1 MSIEMICRRL
11 QAEKPEVVIPK
22 GKRIQNLDALKLLS
36 LMLVLCLHCSH
47 CFYSLAGVESL
58 WSVTRFIYCMGVL
71 AIPMFFIVSGYQLLG
86 RENSGYGYSVR
97 KIYRIL
103 RTSFL
108 LYLLVLGMK
117 WAVFGEMFTI
127 AGIPRQFCLN
137 LFQRGDY
144 GLLWFVGALCLVYL
158 AYPAINR
165 LYIERKKLFLWL
177 AAGLMAV
184 MSFAFMI
191 TVVRPSDI
199 WLRETGLSQ
208 TLRLWI
214 WLGYFC
220 MGGLIKRYKVFDEL
234 GRVPVVLVLA
244 AVSFIFL
251 NMIASRRGIWF
262 CEYGYSS
269 IVIVAF
275 VVSVFTWFMK
285 FKIDSR
291 FIKGIIVAF
300 MPAYVFGPV
309 FQDLIA
315 DKMILLPEPIGA
327 AVFVLSNGALALCAG
342 WLLMKIPGVSRLLK
356 L

>member
-1 MSIEMICRRL
+1 MICRRL
-11 QAEKPEVVIPK
+11 LAEKPEVVMPK

-36 LMLVLCLHCSH
+36 LMLVLCLHCSYG
-47 CFYSLAGVESL
+47 FFLYAGVESL

-71 AIPMFFIVSGYQLLG
+71 AIPMFFMVSGYQLLG
-86 RENSGYGYSVR
+86 RENAGYGYSVR
-97 KIYRIL
+97 KICRIL
-103 RTSFL
+103 RTAFL
-108 LYLLVLGMK
+108 LYLLVLGMR
-117 WAVFGEMFTI
+117 WALLGKTFILG
-127 AGIPRQFCLN
+127 GIPRQFCLN

-158 AYPAINR
+158 AYPVINK
-165 LYIERKKLFLWL
+165 LYLERKELFLWL
-177 AAGLMAV
+177 VGGLLAV
-184 MSFAFMI
+184 MSFEFVI
-191 TVVRPSDI
+191 TVVTLSDV
-199 WLRETGLSQ
+199 WFSETNLSQ

-220 MGGLIKRYKVFDEL
+220 IGGLVKRYKVFDEL
-234 GRVPVVLVLA
+234 GRTPVVLALA
-244 AVSFIFL
+244 AASFIFL

-327 AVFVLSNGALALCAG
+327 AVFVLLNGALALCAG